1 MKTVIVIDTE
11 DPTGMESTR
20 LIVDHLMKTHHKIPY
35 DSNDPFGTKIQAIK
49 TIRQYV
55 RFCKEHWPD
64 DWQDAIGSL
73 RASKSFV
80 DTLTN
85 AKFST
90 RF

>member
-35 DSNDPFGTKIQAIK
+35 DSSDPFGTKIRTIK
-49 TIRQYV
+49 TIRAYV
-55 RFCKEHWPD
+55 NWCKENYPD
-64 DWQDAIGSL
+64 DWHEAIGSL
-73 RASKSFV
+73 RASKSYV
-80 DTLTN
+80 DSLTN